1 MSVVLVNPPNLFKG
15 GRPYSP
21 EHEVFGEHKY
31 GLYPPLGLLYLAA
44 LLEQRGIQVNIVD
57 IIAPPRKM
65 NEAMEIILA
74 EEPQVIG
81 ISATTMQIRGAVQI
95 AEAIRSLRKNVLIGL
110 GGVHITSDP
119 DFINRFP
126 IFDFGLV
133 GEGEITFPKL
143 VGNIL
148 HGEKPKGIFYGER
161 ATKLD
166 DLPFPA
172 RHLIDKRNYCE
183 EEEGVAILA
192 TRGCPFN
199 CIFCCSIAMGRKVR
213 YRSPENIV
221 DEMEEIKDEY
231 HGRFRFV
238 DDTFTINKERAF
250 RLCTEIIKR
259 KLNVKWSCS
268 TRADCVDESLLEI
281 MHKAGCEY
289 IAFGVESGSERV
301 RNNIVR
307 KNIMNKDIFRALRL
321 CRKIGI
327 KTGCYLMLGFPTET
341 LEEMYQTVNISLKLD
356 ADIIGVH
363 LTQLMPG
370 TDLFL
375 DAVKNGIT
383 TFDVFDKY
391 ARGELKAWPLYVPNG
406 VTIDDMYEARKDAY
420 RKFFFRPHFILQ
432 RLLLD
437 LNSWQ
442 MLVNDVRMALHLF
455 SRGASPA
462 EPSEWCLEE

>member
-1 MSVVLVNPPNLFKG
+1 MSVVLVNPPKLFKRS
-15 GRPYSP
+15 RPYSP
-21 EHEVFGEHKY
+21 EHEFLGGHKY
-31 GLYPPLGLLYLAA
+31 GLYPSLGLLYLAA
-44 LLEQRGIQVNIVD
+44 VLEQRGIQVKIVD
-57 IIAPPRKM
+57 IIAPPRKI
-65 NEAMEIILA
+65 NEAIETIVA
-74 EEPQVIG
+74 EEPRVIG
-81 ISATTMQIRGAVQI
+81 ISATTMQIRGAVQM
-95 AEAIRSLRKNVLIGL
+95 AEAIRSLRKNVPIGL
-110 GGVHITSDP
+110 GGVHITADP

-143 VGNIL
+143 VSSIL
-148 HGEKPKGIFYGER
+148 RGEKPKGIFYGER
-161 ATKLD
+161 ANNLD

-172 RHLIDKRNYCE
+172 RHLVDKRNYSE
-183 EEEGVAILA
+183 KEEGVSILA

-221 DEMEEIKDEY
+221 DEMEEIRDEY

-238 DDTFTINKERAF
+238 DDAFTINKERAF
-250 RLCTEIIKR
+250 RLCTEMINR
-259 KLNVKWSCS
+259 KLSAKWVCS

-289 IAFGVESGSERV
+289 IGFGVESGSERV

-307 KNIMNKDIFRALRL
+307 KKITNKDIFGALRF
-321 CRKIGI
+321 CKKIGI

-341 LEEMYQTVNISLKLD
+341 LEEMHQTVNISLKLD

-363 LTQLMPG
+363 LTELMPS

-375 DAVKNGIT
+375 DAVKNGIAA
-383 TFDVFDKY
+383 FDVFDKY
-391 ARGELKAWPLYVPNG
+391 ARGELKAWPIYVPNG

-420 RKFFFRPHFILQ
+420 RKFFFRPRFILR
-432 RLLLD
+432 RLLQD
-437 LNSWQ
+437 LSSWH
-442 MLVNDVRMALHLF
+442 MLINDVGMASHLF

-462 EPSEWCLEE
+462 EPSEYCLEE